1 MGKGDRK
8 TAKGKRNISSYGT
21 SRSSVSAQVATKA
34 ATPAKA
40 PAVKKAWR
48 VLHHR
53 PVVRIIMRDGRRQVD
68 REEPTGKAGRLHPG
82 QVEMALP
89 LARQKDLL
97 APLRI
102 KEQTQQ

>member
-1 MGKGDRK
+1 
-8 TAKGKRNISSYGT
+8 
-21 SRSSVSAQVATKA
+21 
-34 ATPAKA
+34 
-40 PAVKKAWR
+40 
-48 VLHHR
+48 
-53 PVVRIIMRDGRRQVD
+53 MRDGRGQVD

-102 KEQTQQ
+102 KEQTQQKVVVTVKDGDHGAGSVVPPSIRSALASNRLRA